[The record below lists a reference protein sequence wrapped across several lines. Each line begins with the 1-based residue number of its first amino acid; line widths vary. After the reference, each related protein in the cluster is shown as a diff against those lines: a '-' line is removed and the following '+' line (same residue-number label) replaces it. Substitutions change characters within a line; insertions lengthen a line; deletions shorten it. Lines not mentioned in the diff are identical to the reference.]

1 MLALH
6 DIEIMRG
13 AHCVLRQVSLEVSR
27 PGALFLVGGGGS
39 GKSSLL
45 GAIAA
50 RGTATL
56 LGAATWRGLPLAVA
70 APSVAWLGQ
79 RDLLEGGVP
88 PGSHALHAWLR
99 EIRCEQEATAE
110 TQVSAWPRA
119 LRRYLAVMAA
129 LAAPADLYLLDE
141 PTAGLDAAMALAVR
155 ERIKAVAAR
164 ACVLIATHNRLD
176 CLHVGGA
183 TALLSGGVVQEWT
196 PTRVFFSEPRTPAGR
211 IYVDTGNCNL
221 PAPVRALRPDVG
233 VWWLLPGL
241 LCGMSRPGI
250 TSELQA
256 QFRYLAGEGVRLLIC
271 AEERCMYPLDT
282 LREHAIEPHHFAIP
296 DLAPPGLDQA
306 IRICRLVERAMRA
319 GEGVAVHCRGGLGRT
334 GTVLAAVLVWL
345 GDGAEEAIV
354 RVRAARPMAIQTKA
368 QADFVRA
375 FAHTARRLQATT
387 RTHHS

>member
-13 AHCVLRQVSLEVSR
+13 THCVLRHVSLDVQR
-27 PGALFLVGGGGS
+27 PGALFLVGGGGT

-50 RGTATL
+50 RGDARLLGTATW
-56 LGAATWRGLPLAVA
+56 GGLPLTAVS
-70 APSVAWLGQ
+70 PSIAWLGQ
-79 RDLLEGGVP
+79 RDLLEGGIP
-88 PGSHALHAWLR
+88 PGSHAMHAWLR
-99 EIRCEQEATAE
+99 EIRREADAAAE

-141 PTAGLDAAMALAVR
+141 PTAGLDEAMALAVR
-155 ERIKAVAAR
+155 ARLKAVAAR
-164 ACVLIATHNRLD
+164 ACVVVATHNRLD

-183 TALLSGGVVQEWT
+183 TALLSGGAMQEWT
-196 PTRVFFSEPRTPAGR
+196 PTRAFFREPRTPAGR
-211 IYVDTGNCNL
+211 IYVDTGNCHL
-221 PAPVRALRPDVG
+221 PAPARQLRPDVG

-250 TSELQA
+250 TSDVDA
-256 QFRYLAGEGVRLLIC
+256 QFRYLASEGVRILVC
-271 AEERCMYPLDT
+271 AEERCLYPLDALHEHGMA
-282 LREHAIEPHHFAIP
+282 LRHFAIR
-296 DLAPPGLDQA
+296 DLAPPSLDQA
-306 IRICRLVERAMRA
+306 VRICRLVERAMRA
-319 GEGVAVHCRGGLGRT
+319 GDGVAVHCRGGLGRT

-354 RVRAARPMAIQTKA
+354 KVRAARPMAIQTRA
-368 QADFVRA
+368 QADFVRG
-375 FAHTARRLQATT
+375 FAQAARQLHPNRIP
-387 RTHHS
+387 

>member
-13 AHCVLRQVSLEVSR
+13 AQCVLRQVSLEAER

-45 GAIAA
+45 GALAA
-50 RGTATL
+50 RGDVVL
-56 LGAATWRGLPLAVA
+56 LGGASWNGQPLAA
-70 APSVAWLGQ
+70 ALPSIAWLGQ
-79 RDLLEGGVP
+79 RDLLEGGIP
-88 PGSHALHAWLR
+88 AGSHALHAWLR
-99 EIRCEQEATAE
+99 EIRREHQAEAE

-141 PTAGLDAAMALAVR
+141 PTAGLDEAMTQAVR
-155 ERIKAVAAR
+155 ARLKMVAAR
-164 ACVLIATHNRLD
+164 ACVVVATHNRLD

-183 TALLSGGVVQEWT
+183 TALLAGGTVQECT
-196 PTRVFFSEPRTPAGR
+196 PTRAFFHEPRTPAGR

-221 PAPVRALRPDVG
+221 PAPEHRLRPEVG
-233 VWWLLPGL
+233 VWWLIPGL

-250 TSELQA
+250 TSNLQA
-256 QFRYLAGEGVRLLIC
+256 QFRYLAGEGVRLLVC
-271 AEERCMYPLDT
+271 AEERCVYPRDS
-282 LREHAIEPHHFAIP
+282 LREHALELHHFAIR
-296 DLAPPGLDQA
+296 DLTPPSLDQA
-306 IRICRLVERAMRA
+306 VRICRLVERAMRA

-354 RVRAARPMAIQTKA
+354 KVRAARPMAIQTKA
-368 QADFVRA
+368 QADFVRG
-375 FAHTARRLQATT
+375 FARAVPLLRAT
-387 RTHHS
+387 RAS